1 MKMNGRMNQQIKNS
15 RRIFPFMPKLFLSED
30 SPLTCQK
37 ANFSPAYQNFL
48 GLSVSL
54 LCLAQLFVVKITQK
68 GKLFVE
74 LATTI
79 ESPLL
84 FPTLDE
90 GNCRWHHV
98 SKEFSERCDNTWGNN
113 RIILSQTNKH
123 MCTQNTKR
131 PPRTRAADWRLK
143 RAKAHLWLDS
153 QQQRCFYGYSSF
165 ASCSRS
171 TTKNH
176 STATMPFTCCLLLL
190 QFDKSFTLFI
200 VDFVA
205 KSWLCDLPERLI
217 IKYNAH

>member
-1 MKMNGRMNQQIKNS
+1 MNECNNESSDKKKAKFLLHVETVLIRRRLLSWLVKKQTFLLLIKT
-15 RRIFPFMPKLFLSED
+15 FW
-30 SPLTCQK
+30 
-37 ANFSPAYQNFL
+37 
-48 GLSVSL
+48 VSL
-54 LCLAQLFVVKITQK
+54 SLSCLAQLFVVKITQK

-131 PPRTRAADWRLK
+131 PPRTRAAHWRLK

-153 QQQRCFYGYSSF
+153 NSS
-165 ASCSRS
+165 AVSMATLRS
-171 TTKNH
+171 LAARGPRPRTI
-176 STATMPFTCCLLLL
+176 APLLCLLRAASYSCNLTRVLHCLSSILL
-190 QFDKSFTLFI
+190 QNLGSKT
-200 VDFVA
+200 
-205 KSWLCDLPERLI
+205 CQ
-217 IKYNAH
+217 NA

>member
-1 MKMNGRMNQQIKNS
+1 MCRNCSYQKKA
-15 RRIFPFMPKLFLSED
+15 PL
-30 SPLTCQK
+30 LTCQK

-143 RAKAHLWLDS
+143 RAMAHLWLDS

-165 ASCSRS
+165 ASYSRS
-171 TTKNH
+171 TTK
-176 STATMPFTCCLLLL
+176 TIAPLLCLLRAASYSCNLTRVLHCLSSILL
-190 QFDKSFTLFI
+190 QNLGFAT
-200 VDFVA
+200 
-205 KSWLCDLPERLI
+205 CQ
-217 IKYNAH
+217 NA

>member
-1 MKMNGRMNQQIKNS
+1 MNQAIKKAEFLLHVS
-15 RRIFPFMPKLFLSED
+15 KLFLSEEGSLD
-30 SPLTCQK
+30 LSKSKL
-37 ANFSPAYQNFL
+37 FSC
-48 GLSVSL
+48 LSKLFGS
-54 LCLAQLFVVKITQK
+54 LCLSLVPSSTLCRKNNTKRA
-68 GKLFVE
+68 FVE

-165 ASCSRS
+165 ASYSRS

-217 IKYNAH
+217 IKYNAQ

>member
-1 MKMNGRMNQQIKNS
+1 MNKSIKKQN
-15 RRIFPFMPKLFLSED
+15 FCFMCRNCSYQKKAPL
-30 SPLTCQK
+30 LTCQK

-131 PPRTRAADWRLK
+131 PPRTRAAHWRLK

-153 QQQRCFYGYSSF
+153 NSSS
-165 ASCSRS
+165 AVSMATLRS
-171 TTKNH
+171 LAARGPRPRTI
-176 STATMPFTCCLLLL
+176 APLLCLLRAASYSCNLTRVLHCLSSILL
-190 QFDKSFTLFI
+190 QNLGSKT
-200 VDFVA
+200 
-205 KSWLCDLPERLI
+205 CQ
-217 IKYNAH
+217 NA

>member
-1 MKMNGRMNQQIKNS
+1 MYRNCSYQKKT
-15 RRIFPFMPKLFLSED
+15 PL
-30 SPLTCQK
+30 LTCQK

-143 RAKAHLWLDS
+143 RAMAHLWLDS
-153 QQQRCFYGYSSF
+153 QQQQRCFYGYSSF
-165 ASCSRS
+165 ASYSRS
-171 TTKNH
+171 TTK
-176 STATMPFTCCLLLL
+176 TIAPLLCLLRAASYSCNLTRVLHCLSSILL
-190 QFDKSFTLFI
+190 QNLGFAT
-200 VDFVA
+200 
-205 KSWLCDLPERLI
+205 CQ
-217 IKYNAH
+217 NA

>member
-1 MKMNGRMNQQIKNS
+1 MDECECKNEEVDKKAE
-15 RRIFPFMPKLFLSED
+15 FFFMCRNCSYQKAPL
-30 SPLTCQK
+30 LTCQK

-54 LCLAQLFVVKITQK
+54 SCLAQLFVVKITQK

-171 TTKNH
+171 TTK
-176 STATMPFTCCLLLL
+176 TIAPLLCLLRAASYSCNLTRVLHCLSSILL
-190 QFDKSFTLFI
+190 QNLGSKT
-200 VDFVA
+200 
-205 KSWLCDLPERLI
+205 CQ
-217 IKYNAH
+217 NA